1 MVEVHSAESGM
12 TTCQSSRQPKRR
24 QQGWEGRGCE
34 GIVDRGVVS
43 VEEENRRTRRRWCHY
58 HRGRDDGVVDGDGLS
73 ANQLLEQRA
82 LAMND

>member
-24 QQGWEGRGCE
+24 QQGCE

>member
-34 GIVDRGVVS
+34 GIVDRRVVS
-43 VEEENRRTRRRWCHY
+43 IEEENGRTGRRWCHY
-58 HRGRDDGVVDGDGLS
+58 HRGRDDGFVDGDGLS
-73 ANQLLEQRA
+73 ANQFLEQRA
-82 LAMND
+82 LAMNG